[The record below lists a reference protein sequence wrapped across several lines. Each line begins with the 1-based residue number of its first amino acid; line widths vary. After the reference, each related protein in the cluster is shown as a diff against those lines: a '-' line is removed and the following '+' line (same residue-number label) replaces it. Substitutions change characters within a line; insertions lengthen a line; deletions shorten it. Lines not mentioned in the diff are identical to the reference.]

1 MGWARNFCIN
11 HAAWEMMQKQKLLVI
26 GGGASGFF
34 CAVNAARIHPHL
46 KVILLEKS
54 SKLLS
59 KVKVSG
65 GGRCNVTHQSDEVG
79 DMLHAYP
86 RGMRLLKKTLHQFS
100 PNDTVQW
107 FEERGVKLK
116 VEDDGRLFP
125 VTNNSQTVIDCLLRE
140 AQQYKVEI
148 QTNTD
153 VLAIHH
159 NNTQFVLS
167 IKKENS
173 IVQEITA
180 DQVVVATGGHPK
192 LEGFNWL
199 SALGHTVSSPVPS
212 LFTFNIPD
220 KRLHELMGI
229 AVKEAVVKIPSLKAV
244 EEGPVLITHW
254 GLSGPAVL
262 KLSSRC
268 ARELHELD
276 YAFDVVVNWFP
287 EYHEST
293 ALDYLKSA
301 KQFTKGLVSSKSL
314 SGLGSRLWNYLLFRS
329 GIDASAHWGELS
341 HAQMVALSK
350 TLCND
355 QYRAMGKT
363 TFKEE
368 FVTAGGISLQ
378 EIDANTMESKK
389 VKGLY
394 FAGEVM
400 DVDGITGGYNFQ
412 HAWTS
417 GWIVANSI
425 T

>member
-1 MGWARNFCIN
+1 
-11 HAAWEMMQKQKLLVI
+11 MMRKKLIVI

-34 CAVNAARIHPHL
+34 CAVNAARLHPHL
-46 KVILLEKS
+46 EVMLLEKS

-65 GGRCNVTHQSDEVG
+65 GGRCNVTHQSDEVA

-86 RGMRLLKKTLHQFS
+86 RGMRLLKKTLHHFS
-100 PNDTVQW
+100 PKDTVQW

-116 VEDDGRLFP
+116 VEEDGRLFP
-125 VTNNSQTVIDCLLRE
+125 VTNSSQTVIDCLLRE
-140 AQQYKVEI
+140 ADQYKVTI
-148 QTNTD
+148 KTNTD
-153 VLAIHH
+153 IAAIQH
-159 NNTQFVLS
+159 NNTQFVLT
-167 IKKENS
+167 IKKENGGEEKLTS
-173 IVQEITA
+173 DV
-180 DQVVVATGGHPK
+180 VVVATGGYPK
-192 LEGFNWL
+192 LAGFDWL
-199 SALGHTVSSPVPS
+199 TALGHTVSTPVPS

-229 AVKEAVVKIPSLKAV
+229 AVKHAVVKIPVLKAA

-268 ARELHELD
+268 ARELHELE
-276 YAFDVVVNWFP
+276 YTFDVVVNWFP
-287 EYHEST
+287 EYHESA

-301 KQFTKGLVSSKSL
+301 KQFTKGLVSSKPL
-314 SGLGSRLWNYLLFRS
+314 SGIVSRLWVYLLQRS
-329 GIDASAHWGELS
+329 GIDLATHWGELT
-341 HAQMVALSK
+341 HVQLVAFSK

-355 QYRAMGKT
+355 LYQAKGKT

-389 VKGLY
+389 IKGLY

>member
-1 MGWARNFCIN
+1 
-11 HAAWEMMQKQKLLVI
+11 MMHKRKLIVI

-34 CAVNAARIHPHL
+34 CAVNAARLHPHL
-46 KVILLEKS
+46 EVILLEKS

-65 GGRCNVTHQSDEVG
+65 GGRCNVTHQSDEVA

-86 RGMRLLKKTLHQFS
+86 RGMRLIKKTLHQFS

-116 VEDDGRLFP
+116 VEEDGRLFP
-125 VTNNSQTVIDCLLRE
+125 ISNSSQSVIDCLMQE
-140 AQQYKVEI
+140 AEQYNVVIK
-148 QTNTD
+148 TNTD
-153 VLAIHH
+153 VAVIQQ
-159 NNTQFVLS
+159 NNTQFELTV
-167 IKKENS
+167 KKENG
-173 IVQEITA
+173 VGEQLTA
-180 DQVVVATGGHPK
+180 DLIVVATGGHPK
-192 LEGFNWL
+192 LSGFDWL
-199 SALGHTVSSPVPS
+199 IALGHKVSTPVPS

-229 AVKEAVVKIPSLKAV
+229 AVKHAVVKIPVLKAI

-268 ARELHELD
+268 ARELHDLD
-276 YAFDVVVNWFP
+276 YTFDVVVNWFP
-287 EYHEST
+287 EYHESA
-293 ALDYLKSA
+293 ALEYLKSA
-301 KQFTKGLVSSKSL
+301 KQFSKGLVSTKPL
-314 SGLGSRLWNYLLFRS
+314 TGLVSRLWNYLLNRS
-329 GIDASAHWGELS
+329 GITNATHWGELT
-341 HAQMVALSK
+341 HVQMVALSK

-355 QYRAMGKT
+355 VYQAKGKT

-378 EIDANTMESKK
+378 EIDANTMESKII
-389 VKGLY
+389 KGLY

>member
-1 MGWARNFCIN
+1 
-11 HAAWEMMQKQKLLVI
+11 MMQKQKLIVI

-34 CAVNAARIHPHL
+34 CAVNAARLHPNL
-46 KVILLEKS
+46 EVILLEKS

-65 GGRCNVTHQSDEVG
+65 GGRCNVTHQSDEVA

-86 RGMRLLKKTLHQFS
+86 RGMRLIKKTLHQFS

-116 VEDDGRLFP
+116 VEEDGRLFP
-125 VTNNSQTVIDCLLRE
+125 VTNSSQSVIDCLLRE
-140 AQQYKVEI
+140 AELYNVVI

-153 VLAIHH
+153 VTAIHH
-159 NNTQFVLS
+159 NNMQFQLD
-167 IKKENS
+167 IKKENGGVEQL
-173 IVQEITA
+173 IA
-180 DQVVVATGGHPK
+180 DLLVVATGGHPK
-192 LEGFNWL
+192 LSGFDWL
-199 SALGHTVSSPVPS
+199 AALGHTVSAPVPS

-229 AVKEAVVKIPSLKAV
+229 AVKKAVVKIPVLKVA

-262 KLSSRC
+262 KISSRC

-276 YAFDVVVNWFP
+276 YTFDVVVNWFP
-287 EYHEST
+287 EYHESA

-301 KQFTKGLVSSKSL
+301 KQFTKGLVSSKPL
-314 SGLGSRLWNYLLFRS
+314 SGIVSRLWVYLLQRS
-329 GIDASAHWGELS
+329 GIDAATHWGELT
-341 HAQMVALSK
+341 HTQMVALSK

-355 QYRAMGKT
+355 LYQAKGKT

-389 VKGLY
+389 IKGLY

>member
-1 MGWARNFCIN
+1 MGWVRTFCIN
-11 HAAWEMMQKQKLLVI
+11 YATWEMMQKRKLVII

-34 CAVNAARIHPHL
+34 CAVNAARLHPHL
-46 KVILLEKS
+46 EVTLLEKS

-65 GGRCNVTHQSDEVG
+65 GGRCNVTHQSDEVA

-116 VEDDGRLFP
+116 IEEDGRLFP
-125 VTNNSQTVIDCLLRE
+125 VSNSSQSVIDCFMRDAE
-140 AQQYKVEI
+140 QYNVVI
-148 QTNTD
+148 RTNTD
-153 VLAIHH
+153 VAAIQL
-159 NNTQFVLS
+159 NEQFELS

-173 IVQEITA
+173 GVEMLFA
-180 DQVVVATGGHPK
+180 DIVVVATGGHPK
-192 LEGFNWL
+192 LSGFDWL
-199 SALGHTVSSPVPS
+199 TALGHTVSTPVPS

-220 KRLHELMGI
+220 KHLHELMGI
-229 AVKEAVVKIPSLKAV
+229 AVKQAVVKIPVLKAV

-268 ARELHELD
+268 ARELNDLD
-276 YAFDVVVNWFP
+276 YTFDVVVNWFP
-287 EYHEST
+287 EYHESA
-293 ALDYLKSA
+293 ALDFLKTS
-301 KQFTKGLVSSKSL
+301 KQFTKGLVSSKPL
-314 SGLGSRLWNYLLFRS
+314 AGIVARLWIYLLHRS
-329 GIDASAHWGELS
+329 GINSATHWGDLT
-341 HAQMVALSK
+341 HVQMVALSK

-355 QYRAMGKT
+355 VYQAKGKT

-389 VKGLY
+389 IKGLY

>member
-1 MGWARNFCIN
+1 MGWVRNFCIN
-11 HAAWEMMQKQKLLVI
+11 YAAWKMMQKQKLIVI

-34 CAVNAARIHPHL
+34 CAVNAARLHPHL
-46 KVILLEKS
+46 EVILLEKS

-65 GGRCNVTHQSDEVG
+65 GGRCNVTHQSDEVA

-86 RGMRLLKKTLHQFS
+86 RGMRLIKKTLHQFS

-116 VEDDGRLFP
+116 IEEDGRLFP
-125 VTNNSQTVIDCLLRE
+125 VSNNSQSVIDCLMRE
-140 AQQYKVEI
+140 AEQYNVLI
-148 QTNTD
+148 RTHTD
-153 VLAIHH
+153 VVAIQH
-159 NNTQFVLS
+159 NGQFELS

-173 IVQEITA
+173 GVELLSA
-180 DQVVVATGGHPK
+180 DLVVVATGGHPK
-192 LEGFNWL
+192 LSGFDWL
-199 SALGHTVSSPVPS
+199 TALGHTVSTPVPS

-229 AVKEAVVKIPSLKAV
+229 AVKQAVVKIPVLKAL

-268 ARELHELD
+268 ARELHELE
-276 YAFDVVVNWFP
+276 YTFDVVVNWFP
-287 EYHEST
+287 EYHESA
-293 ALDYLKSA
+293 ALDFLKSS
-301 KQFTKGLVSSKSL
+301 KQFTKGLVSSKPL
-314 SGLGSRLWNYLLFRS
+314 SGIVSRLWIYLLHRS
-329 GIDASAHWGELS
+329 GINIATHWGELT
-341 HAQMVALSK
+341 HVQMVALSK

-355 QYRAMGKT
+355 VYQAKGKT

-389 VKGLY
+389 IKGLY

>member
-1 MGWARNFCIN
+1 MSSKR
-11 HAAWEMMQKQKLLVI
+11 KLIVI

-34 CAVNAARIHPHL
+34 CAVNAARLHQDFDVL
-46 KVILLEKS
+46 VLEKT

-65 GGRCNVTHQSDEVG
+65 GGRCNVTHHSEEVG

-100 PNDTVQW
+100 PRETIEW
-107 FEERGVKLK
+107 FQERGVLLK
-116 VEDDGRLFP
+116 VEDDGRMFP
-125 VTNNSQTVIDCLLRE
+125 VTNSSQSIIDCLLQE
-140 AQQYKVEI
+140 AEKHNVKI
-148 QTNTD
+148 QTSTE
-153 VLAIHH
+153 
-159 NNTQFVLS
+159 VLS
-167 IKKENS
+167 IGYHENQFELHLKKG
-173 IVQEITA
+173 QEDIQSVYS
-180 DQVVVATGGHPK
+180 DVVVVATGGYPK
-192 LEGFNWL
+192 LSGFDWL
-199 SALGHTVSSPVPS
+199 AALGHTIASPVPS

-220 KRLHELMGI
+220 KNLHALMGI
-229 AVKEAVVKIPSLKAV
+229 AVKQAVVKIPVLKTT
-244 EEGPVLITHW
+244 EEGPLLITHW

-268 ARELHELD
+268 ARELYQLE
-276 YAFDVVVNWFP
+276 YKFDVVVNWFP
-287 EYHEST
+287 DYHESA
-293 ALDYLKSA
+293 ALEYFKSA
-301 KQFTKGLVSSKSL
+301 KHYTKGLVSSKPL
-314 SGLGSRLWNYLLFRS
+314 AGIVSRLWLYLLQRS
-329 GIDASAHWGELS
+329 GITAETHWGELTNV
-341 HAQMVALSK
+341 QLVALSK

-355 QYRAMGKT
+355 VYHAEGKT

-368 FVTAGGISLQ
+368 FVTAGGVSLQ

-389 VKGLY
+389 QKGLY

-400 DVDGITGGYNFQ
+400 DVDGVTGGYNFQ

>member
-1 MGWARNFCIN
+1 
-11 HAAWEMMQKQKLLVI
+11 MMRKKLIVI

-34 CAVNAARIHPHL
+34 CAVNAARLHPHL
-46 KVILLEKS
+46 EVMLLEKS

-65 GGRCNVTHQSDEVG
+65 GGRCNVTHQSDEVA

-86 RGMRLLKKTLHQFS
+86 RGMRLLKKTLHHFS

-116 VEDDGRLFP
+116 VEEDGRLFP
-125 VTNNSQTVIDCLLRE
+125 VTNSSQTVIDCLLRE
-140 AQQYKVEI
+140 AEQYNVTIK
-148 QTNTD
+148 TNTD
-153 VLAIHH
+153 VAVIHH
-159 NNTQFVLS
+159 NNTQFELN
-167 IKKENS
+167 IKKENGG
-173 IVQEITA
+173 EEKLTA
-180 DQVVVATGGHPK
+180 DVVVVATGGYPK
-192 LEGFNWL
+192 LSGFDWL
-199 SALGHTVSSPVPS
+199 TALGHTVSTPVPS

-229 AVKEAVVKIPSLKAV
+229 AVKHAVVKIPVLKAA

-268 ARELHELD
+268 ARELHELE
-276 YAFDVVVNWFP
+276 YTFDVVVNWFP
-287 EYHEST
+287 EYHESS

-301 KQFTKGLVSSKSL
+301 KQFTKGLVSSKPL
-314 SGLGSRLWNYLLFRS
+314 SGIVSRLWVYLLQRS
-329 GIDASAHWGELS
+329 GIDAATHWGELT
-341 HAQMVALSK
+341 HVQLVALSK

-355 QYRAMGKT
+355 LYQAKGKT

-389 VKGLY
+389 IKGLY

>member
-1 MGWARNFCIN
+1 MSDR
-11 HAAWEMMQKQKLLVI
+11 KKLIII

-34 CAVNAARIHPHL
+34 CAVNAARLHPL
-46 KVILLEKS
+46 LSVTILEKS

-65 GGRCNVTHQSDEVG
+65 GGRCNVTHYADEVSE
-79 DMLHAYP
+79 LFSAYH
-86 RGMRLLKKTLHQFS
+86 RGMRLLKKTLYQFS
-100 PNDTVQW
+100 HNDTIDW
-107 FEERGVKLK
+107 FKERGVELK
-116 VEDDGRLFP
+116 VEEDGRMFP
-125 VTNNSQTVIDCLLRE
+125 VTNNSQTIIDCLLHE
-140 AQQYKVEI
+140 AQQYGVAV
-148 QTNTD
+148 QTNVD
-153 VLAIHH
+153 VLAIHKDE
-159 NNTQFVLS
+159 NQFILNCKNSQQATLKLS
-167 IKKENS
+167 
-173 IVQEITA
+173 A
-180 DQVVVATGGHPK
+180 DLVVVATGGYPK
-192 LEGFNWL
+192 LAGFDWL
-199 SALGHTVSSPVPS
+199 AELGHTISAPVPS

-220 KRLHELMGI
+220 KNLHALMGV
-229 AVKEAVVKIPSLKAV
+229 AVKHAVVKIPVLKAM
-244 EEGPVLITHW
+244 EEGPMLITHW

-268 ARELHELD
+268 ARELHALD
-276 YAFDVVVNWFP
+276 YTFDVTVNWCP
-287 EYHEST
+287 EFHESA

-301 KQFTKGLVSSKSL
+301 KQFTKGLVSTKPL
-314 SGLGSRLWNYLLFRS
+314 AGLVTRLWMYLLTRA
-329 GIDASAHWGELS
+329 GIGATAHWGDLT
-341 HAQMVALSK
+341 HAQLVALSK

-355 QYRAMGKT
+355 VYHAAGKT

-368 FVTAGGISLQ
+368 FVTAGGIALQ
-378 EIDANTMESKK
+378 DIDANTMESKK

>member
-1 MGWARNFCIN
+1 
-11 HAAWEMMQKQKLLVI
+11 MMHKQKLVVI

-34 CAVNAARIHPHL
+34 CAVNAARLHPHL
-46 KVILLEKS
+46 EVILLEKS

-65 GGRCNVTHQSDEVG
+65 GGRCNVTHQSDEVA

-86 RGMRLLKKTLHQFS
+86 RGMRLIKKTLHQFS
-100 PNDTVQW
+100 PNDTVRW

-116 VEDDGRLFP
+116 IEEDGRLFP
-125 VTNNSQTVIDCLLRE
+125 VSNSSQSLIDCLLRE
-140 AQQYKVEI
+140 AEQYNVVI
-148 QTNTD
+148 RTHTD
-153 VLAIHH
+153 VVAIQ
-159 NNTQFVLS
+159 NNGQFELS

-173 IVQEITA
+173 GVELLSA
-180 DQVVVATGGHPK
+180 DLVVVATGGHPK
-192 LEGFNWL
+192 LSGFDWL
-199 SALGHTVSSPVPS
+199 TALGHTVSTPVPS

-229 AVKEAVVKIPSLKAV
+229 AVKQAVVKIPVLKAV

-268 ARELHELD
+268 ARELHDLD
-276 YAFDVVVNWFP
+276 YTFDVVVNWFP
-287 EYHEST
+287 EYHESA
-293 ALDYLKSA
+293 ALNYLKSA
-301 KQFTKGLVSSKSL
+301 KQFTKGLVSSKPL
-314 SGLGSRLWNYLLFRS
+314 SGIVSRLWMYLLQRS
-329 GIDASAHWGELS
+329 GIDAATHWGELT
-341 HAQMVALSK
+341 HVQLVALSK

-355 QYRAMGKT
+355 LYQAKGKT

-368 FVTAGGISLQ
+368 FVTAGGISLH

-389 VKGLY
+389 IKGLY

>member
-1 MGWARNFCIN
+1 MY
-11 HAAWEMMQKQKLLVI
+11 KQKLIII

-34 CAVNAARIHPHL
+34 CAVNAARLHPHL
-46 KVILLEKS
+46 EVILLEKS

-65 GGRCNVTHQSDEVG
+65 GGRCNVTHQSDEVA

-100 PNDTVQW
+100 PNDTVAW

-116 VEDDGRLFP
+116 VEEDGRLFP
-125 VTNNSQTVIDCLLRE
+125 VSNSSQSVIDCLLRE
-140 AQQYKVEI
+140 AQQYNVVI

-153 VLAIHH
+153 VAAIQH
-159 NNTQFVLS
+159 NSSQFELI
-167 IKKENS
+167 IKKENGGEQRLS
-173 IVQEITA
+173 A
-180 DQVVVATGGHPK
+180 DLVVVATGGHPK
-192 LEGFNWL
+192 LSGFDWL
-199 SALGHTVSSPVPS
+199 AALGHTVSTPVPS

-229 AVKEAVVKIPSLKAV
+229 AVKHAAVKIPLLKAA

-268 ARELHELD
+268 ARELHELE
-276 YAFDVVVNWFP
+276 YTFDVVVNWFP
-287 EYHEST
+287 EYHESA

-301 KQFTKGLVSSKSL
+301 KQITKGLVSSKPF
-314 SGLGSRLWNYLLFRS
+314 SGIVSRLWVYLLQRS
-329 GIDASAHWGELS
+329 GIDAATHWGELT
-341 HAQMVALSK
+341 HVQLVALSK

-355 QYRAMGKT
+355 LYQAKGKT

-389 VKGLY
+389 IKGLY

>member
-1 MGWARNFCIN
+1 MIDR
-11 HAAWEMMQKQKLLVI
+11 KKLIVI

-34 CAVNAARIHPHL
+34 CAVNAARLHPL
-46 KVILLEKS
+46 LSVTILEKS

-65 GGRCNVTHQSDEVG
+65 GGRCNVTHYADEVSE
-79 DMLHAYP
+79 LFSAYH
-86 RGMRLLKKTLHQFS
+86 RGMRLLKKTLYQFS
-100 PNDTVQW
+100 HNDTIDW
-107 FEERGVKLK
+107 FKERGVELK
-116 VEDDGRLFP
+116 VEEDGRMFP
-125 VTNNSQTVIDCLLRE
+125 VTNNSQTIIDCLLHE
-140 AQQYKVEI
+140 AQQYGVAIE
-148 QTNTD
+148 TNMD
-153 VLAIHH
+153 VVVIHQQE
-159 NNTQFVLS
+159 NQFVLS
-167 IKKENS
+167 CKKNQQAILQLS
-173 IVQEITA
+173 A
-180 DQVVVATGGHPK
+180 DIVVVATGGYPK
-192 LEGFNWL
+192 LAGFDWL
-199 SALGHTVSSPVPS
+199 AALGHTISSPVPS

-220 KRLHELMGI
+220 KNLHALMGV
-229 AVKEAVVKIPSLKAV
+229 AVKHAVVKIPVLKAM
-244 EEGPVLITHW
+244 EEGPMLITHW

-268 ARELHELD
+268 ARELHALD
-276 YAFDVVVNWFP
+276 YSFDVTVNWFP
-287 EYHEST
+287 EFHESA

-301 KQFTKGLVSSKSL
+301 KQFTKGLVSTKPL
-314 SGLGSRLWNYLLFRS
+314 AGLVTRLWMYLLTRS
-329 GIDASAHWGELS
+329 GIGATAHWGDLT
-341 HAQMVALSK
+341 HAQLVALSK

-355 QYRAMGKT
+355 VYHAAGKT

-368 FVTAGGISLQ
+368 FVTAGGIALQ
-378 EIDANTMESKK
+378 DIDANTMESKK

>member
-1 MGWARNFCIN
+1 
-11 HAAWEMMQKQKLLVI
+11 MMQKQKLIVI

-34 CAVNAARIHPHL
+34 CAVNAARLHPHL
-46 KVILLEKS
+46 EVNLLEKS

-65 GGRCNVTHQSDEVG
+65 GGRCNVTHQSDEVA

-86 RGMRLLKKTLHQFS
+86 RGMRLIKKTLHQFS

-116 VEDDGRLFP
+116 VEEDGRLFP
-125 VTNNSQTVIDCLLRE
+125 ITNSSQSVIDCLLRE
-140 AQQYKVEI
+140 AELYNVVI

-153 VLAIHH
+153 VTAIHH
-159 NNTQFVLS
+159 NNTQFQLD
-167 IKKENS
+167 IKKENGG
-173 IVQEITA
+173 VEQLTT
-180 DQVVVATGGHPK
+180 DLLVVATGGHPK
-192 LEGFNWL
+192 LSGFDWL
-199 SALGHTVSSPVPS
+199 AALGHTVSAPVPS

-229 AVKEAVVKIPSLKAV
+229 AVKKAVVKIPVLKAA

-276 YAFDVVVNWFP
+276 YTFDVVVNWFP
-287 EYHEST
+287 EYHESA

-301 KQFTKGLVSSKSL
+301 KQFTKGLVSSKPL
-314 SGLGSRLWNYLLFRS
+314 AGIVSRLWVYLLQRS
-329 GIDASAHWGELS
+329 GIDAATHWGELT
-341 HAQMVALSK
+341 HTQMVALSK

-355 QYRAMGKT
+355 LYQAKGKT

-389 VKGLY
+389 IKGLY

>member
-1 MGWARNFCIN
+1 MGWVRNFCIN
-11 HAAWEMMQKQKLLVI
+11 YAAWKMMQKQKLIVI

-34 CAVNAARIHPHL
+34 CAVNAARLHPHL
-46 KVILLEKS
+46 EVILLEKS

-65 GGRCNVTHQSDEVG
+65 GGRCNVTHQSDEVA

-86 RGMRLLKKTLHQFS
+86 RGMRLIKKTLHQFS

-116 VEDDGRLFP
+116 IEEDGRLFP
-125 VTNNSQTVIDCLLRE
+125 VSNNSQSVIDCLMRE
-140 AQQYKVEI
+140 AEQYNVLI
-148 QTNTD
+148 RTHTD
-153 VLAIHH
+153 VVAIQH
-159 NNTQFVLS
+159 NGQFELS

-173 IVQEITA
+173 GVELLSA
-180 DQVVVATGGHPK
+180 DLVVVATGGHPK
-192 LEGFNWL
+192 LSGFDWL
-199 SALGHTVSSPVPS
+199 TALGHTVSTPVPS

-229 AVKEAVVKIPSLKAV
+229 AVKQAVVKIPVLKAL

-268 ARELHELD
+268 ARELHDLE
-276 YAFDVVVNWFP
+276 YTFDVVVNWFP
-287 EYHEST
+287 EYHESA
-293 ALDYLKSA
+293 ALDFLKSS
-301 KQFTKGLVSSKSL
+301 KQFTKGLVSSKPL
-314 SGLGSRLWNYLLFRS
+314 AGIVSRLWIYLLHRS
-329 GIDASAHWGELS
+329 GINAVTHWGELT
-341 HAQMVALSK
+341 HVQMVALSK

-355 QYRAMGKT
+355 VYQAKGKT

-389 VKGLY
+389 IKGLY

>member
-1 MGWARNFCIN
+1 
-11 HAAWEMMQKQKLLVI
+11 MMHKQKLIVI

-34 CAVNAARIHPHL
+34 CAVNAARLHPHL
-46 KVILLEKS
+46 EVILLEKS

-65 GGRCNVTHQSDEVG
+65 GGRCNVTHQSDEVA

-86 RGMRLLKKTLHQFS
+86 RGMRLIKKTLHQFS

-116 VEDDGRLFP
+116 VEEDGRLFP
-125 VTNNSQTVIDCLLRE
+125 ISNSSQSVIDCLMQE
-140 AQQYKVEI
+140 AKQYNVVIK
-148 QTNTD
+148 TNTD
-153 VLAIHH
+153 VAVIQQ
-159 NNTQFVLS
+159 NNTQFELTV
-167 IKKENS
+167 KKENG
-173 IVQEITA
+173 VGEQLTA
-180 DQVVVATGGHPK
+180 DLVVVATGGHPK
-192 LEGFNWL
+192 LSGFDWL
-199 SALGHTVSSPVPS
+199 MALGHKVSTPVPS

-229 AVKEAVVKIPSLKAV
+229 AVKHAVVKIPVLKAA

-268 ARELHELD
+268 ARELHDLD
-276 YAFDVVVNWFP
+276 YTFDVVVNWFP
-287 EYHEST
+287 EYHESA
-293 ALDYLKSA
+293 ALEYLKSA
-301 KQFTKGLVSSKSL
+301 KQFTKGLVSTKPL
-314 SGLGSRLWNYLLFRS
+314 TGLVSRLWNYLLNRS
-329 GIDASAHWGELS
+329 GITNATHWGELT

-350 TLCND
+350 TLCHD
-355 QYRAMGKT
+355 VYQAKGKT

-378 EIDANTMESKK
+378 EIDANTMESKII
-389 VKGLY
+389 KGLY

>member
-1 MGWARNFCIN
+1 
-11 HAAWEMMQKQKLLVI
+11 MMRKKLIVI

-34 CAVNAARIHPHL
+34 CAVNAARLHPHL
-46 KVILLEKS
+46 EVMLLEKS

-65 GGRCNVTHQSDEVG
+65 GGRCNVTHQSDEVA

-86 RGMRLLKKTLHQFS
+86 RGMRLLKKTLHHFS

-116 VEDDGRLFP
+116 VEEDGRLFP
-125 VTNNSQTVIDCLLRE
+125 VTNSSQTVIDCLLRE
-140 AQQYKVEI
+140 AEQYNVTIK
-148 QTNTD
+148 TNTD
-153 VLAIHH
+153 VAVIQH
-159 NNTQFVLS
+159 NNTQFELN
-167 IKKENS
+167 IKKENGG
-173 IVQEITA
+173 EEKLTA
-180 DQVVVATGGHPK
+180 DVVVIATGGYPK
-192 LEGFNWL
+192 LSGFDWL
-199 SALGHTVSSPVPS
+199 TALGHTVSTPVPS

-220 KRLHELMGI
+220 NGLHELMGI
-229 AVKEAVVKIPSLKAV
+229 AVKHAVVKIPLLKAA

-268 ARELHELD
+268 ARELHALE
-276 YAFDVVVNWFP
+276 YTFDVIVNWFP
-287 EYHEST
+287 EYHESA

-301 KQFTKGLVSSKSL
+301 KQFTKGLISSKPL
-314 SGLGSRLWNYLLFRS
+314 SGIVSRLWIYLLQRS
-329 GIDASAHWGELS
+329 GIDAATHWGELT
-341 HAQMVALSK
+341 HVQLVALSK

-355 QYRAMGKT
+355 IYQAKGKT

-389 VKGLY
+389 IKGLY

>member
-1 MGWARNFCIN
+1 
-11 HAAWEMMQKQKLLVI
+11 MMQKQKLIVI

-34 CAVNAARIHPHL
+34 CAVNAARLHPHL
-46 KVILLEKS
+46 EVILLEKS

-65 GGRCNVTHQSDEVG
+65 GGRCNVTHQSDEVA

-86 RGMRLLKKTLHQFS
+86 RGMRLIKKTLHQFS

-116 VEDDGRLFP
+116 VEEDGRLFP
-125 VTNNSQTVIDCLLRE
+125 VTNSSKSVIDCLLRE
-140 AQQYKVEI
+140 AELYNVVI

-153 VLAIHH
+153 VTAIHH
-159 NNTQFVLS
+159 NNMQFELD
-167 IKKENS
+167 IKKENGG
-173 IVQEITA
+173 VGQLTA
-180 DQVVVATGGHPK
+180 DLLVVATGGHPK
-192 LEGFNWL
+192 LSGFDWL
-199 SALGHTVSSPVPS
+199 AALGHTVSAPVPS

-229 AVKEAVVKIPSLKAV
+229 AVKKAVVKIPVLKVA

-276 YAFDVVVNWFP
+276 YTFDVVVNWFP
-287 EYHEST
+287 EYHESA

-301 KQFTKGLVSSKSL
+301 KQFTKGLVSSKPL
-314 SGLGSRLWNYLLFRS
+314 SGIVSRLWVYLLQRS
-329 GIDASAHWGELS
+329 GIDAATHWGELT
-341 HAQMVALSK
+341 HTQTVALSK

-355 QYRAMGKT
+355 LYQAKGKT

-378 EIDANTMESKK
+378 EIDANTMQSKK
-389 VKGLY
+389 IKGLY

>member
-1 MGWARNFCIN
+1 MSV
-11 HAAWEMMQKQKLLVI
+11 KKKLVVI

-34 CAVNAARIHPHL
+34 CAVNAARLLPNFE
-46 KVILLEKS
+46 VIVLEKT

-65 GGRCNVTHQSDEVG
+65 GGRCNVTHHAEEVEE
-79 DMLHAYP
+79 LLPAYP
-86 RGMRLLKKTLHQFS
+86 RGMRLLKKTLHHFS
-100 PNDTVQW
+100 PLDTVQW
-107 FEERGVKLK
+107 FHDRGVELK
-116 VEDDGRLFP
+116 IEEDGRMFP
-125 VTNNSQTVIDCLLRE
+125 VSNSSQSIIDCFLNE
-140 AQQYKVEI
+140 AARYHVSI
-148 QTNTD
+148 HTNTD
-153 VLAIHH
+153 VMKIEHDGI
-159 NNTQFVLS
+159 NFVLQ
-167 IKKENS
+167 IKKDHGDVKLMN
-173 IVQEITA
+173 A
-180 DQVVVATGGHPK
+180 DLVVVASGGQAK
-192 LEGFNWL
+192 LAGFDWL
-199 SALGHTVSSPVPS
+199 ASTGHTVVSPVPS

-220 KRLHELMGI
+220 KSLHELMGV
-229 AVKEAVVKIPSLKAV
+229 AVKHAVVKLPKLKVA
-244 EEGPVLITHW
+244 EEGALLITHW

-268 ARELHELD
+268 ARELHDLD
-276 YAFDVVVNWFP
+276 YHFEVIVNWLP
-287 EYHEST
+287 EYHESA
-293 ALDYLKSA
+293 ALEFLKSA
-301 KQFTKGLVSSKSL
+301 KQMTKGLVSSKPL
-314 SGLGSRLWNYLLFRS
+314 GGLVSRLWSYLLKRA
-329 GIDASAHWGELS
+329 GIDTATHWGDLS
-341 HAQMVALSK
+341 HGQMVALSK

-355 QYRAMGKT
+355 VYHAKGKT

-394 FAGEVM
+394 FVGEVM

>member
-1 MGWARNFCIN
+1 VSN
-11 HAAWEMMQKQKLLVI
+11 
-26 GGGASGFF
+26 
-34 CAVNAARIHPHL
+34 
-46 KVILLEKS
+46 S
-54 SKLLS
+54 S
-59 KVKVSG
+59 
-65 GGRCNVTHQSDEVG
+65 QS
-79 DMLHAYP
+79 
-86 RGMRLLKKTLHQFS
+86 
-100 PNDTVQW
+100 
-107 FEERGVKLK
+107 
-116 VEDDGRLFP
+116 
-125 VTNNSQTVIDCLLRE
+125 VIDCLLRE
-140 AQQYKVEI
+140 AEQYKVVI

-153 VLAIHH
+153 VSAIQH
-159 NNTQFVLS
+159 NNNQFELI
-167 IKKENS
+167 IKKENGGE
-173 IVQEITA
+173 QRLTA
-180 DQVVVATGGHPK
+180 DLLVVATGGHPK
-192 LEGFNWL
+192 LSGFDWL
-199 SALGHTVSSPVPS
+199 AALGHTVSVPVPS

-229 AVKEAVVKIPSLKAV
+229 AVKQAVVKIPVLKAA

-254 GLSGPAVL
+254 GLSGPAIL

-276 YAFDVVVNWFP
+276 YTFDVVVNWFP
-287 EYHEST
+287 EYHESA

-301 KQFTKGLVSSKSL
+301 KQFTKGLVSTKPL
-314 SGLGSRLWNYLLFRS
+314 MGLVSRLWIYLLNRS
-329 GIDASAHWGELS
+329 GIDAAIHWGELT
-341 HAQMVALSK
+341 HVQMVALSK

-355 QYRAMGKT
+355 VYQAKGKT

-389 VKGLY
+389 IKGLY